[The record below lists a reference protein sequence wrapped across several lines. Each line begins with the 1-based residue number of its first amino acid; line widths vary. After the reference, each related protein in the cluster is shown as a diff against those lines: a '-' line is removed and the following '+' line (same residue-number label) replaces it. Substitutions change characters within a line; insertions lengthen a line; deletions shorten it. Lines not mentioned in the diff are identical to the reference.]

1 MSSAT
6 GTSSTM
12 TAAFRT
18 KANQMKSWKPQS
30 TPSNRDRLELYA
42 LHKQAVSGDAPVN
55 VPVGANSVS
64 DKAKYQAWR
73 GKQGISQD
81 EAMAR
86 YIEECDRQIRVY
98 GNIPQN
104 PTSSNTGGTSSG
116 PVSGTHMPRGLAA
129 IPLLCAAAAE
139 SRTAYLRRMA
149 NLTPRTAWWSR
160 QESLCATP
168 GTIWSFPETCIITA
182 ASLVE
187 TGSLMCGDVI
197 PIVPVTVL
205 RSLLWPIHN
214 CFLSIW
220 MAFILVFTALGSGFL
235 SLQTIL
241 FGARRT
247 GISLEQIWV
256 EEIRPTVN
264 AANSLCEAHQPMST
278 RLVGLALIPFGILVG
293 LTEIVLSFTG
303 VLFGSLSYTAIY
315 CMFTWY
321 WFFVMPWM
329 AVCLLWAAGISGIF
343 FALIE
348 GAKV

>member
-1 MSSAT
+1 
-6 GTSSTM
+6 
-12 TAAFRT
+12 
-18 KANQMKSWKPQS
+18 
-30 TPSNRDRLELYA
+30 
-42 LHKQAVSGDAPVN
+42 
-55 VPVGANSVS
+55 
-64 DKAKYQAWR
+64 
-73 GKQGISQD
+73 
-81 EAMAR
+81 MAS

-104 PTSSNTGGTSSG
+104 PSSSNAGSSPTGT
-116 PVSGTHMPRGLAA
+116 VTGTHMPRGLAA

-139 SRTAYLRRMA
+139 SRTAYLRRMK

-160 QESLCATP
+160 QESLCGTP
-168 GTIWSFPETCIITA
+168 GTIWSFPETFIIIA

-187 TGSLMCGDVI
+187 TASLTCGDVI
-197 PIVPVTVL
+197 PIIPVTVL

-220 MAFILVFTALGSGFL
+220 MAFILVCTALGSGFL

-247 GISLEQIWV
+247 GISLEQIWS

-278 RLVGLALIPFGILVG
+278 RLVGLTLIPLGILVG
-293 LTEIVLSFTG
+293 WTEIVLSFTG
-303 VLFGSLSYTAIY
+303 VLFGSLSYTALY
-315 CMFTWY
+315 LMFTWY

-329 AVCLLWAAGISGIF
+329 AVCMLWVAGISGIF

-348 GAKV
+348 GAKL